1 MLISSQADTFT
12 FGRGAGIIF
21 PLLCVSSC
29 SCPLL
34 RLLARRLPL
43 FCLSACYQSP
53 SLSPLTFPPLCDAM
67 PVFHFVPASCSIL
80 INKQMTSPVCGGFFL
95 FVWMSNEPHLW
106 IFLPTAGSLWV
117 LLSPS
122 PACGPQV
129 YIHLVIFKYS
139 SALISSWLFCFVS
152 LFQTFVSKP
161 VAAGRP
167 VSTVNIC
174 VCVRS
179 FAFMRKQNV
188 LCNTTY
194 SRWNGDLF
202 PLALYDHP
210 HTLVTSLSCGFFFM
224 WVDNKES
231 IALSKVLLCAASVA
245 CFQPVIMMPCGLV
258 SGYDSDKRCLTK
270 VSSLLVCWP
279 LVLMG
284 FQ

>member
-1 MLISSQADTFT
+1 MPWLFFISSLPPAPFWS
-12 FGRGAGIIF
+12 INKW
-21 PLLCVSSC
+21 PLLYVE
-29 SCPLL
+29 
-34 RLLARRLPL
+34 
-43 FCLSACYQSP
+43 
-53 SLSPLTFPPLCDAM
+53 
-67 PVFHFVPASCSIL
+67 V
-80 INKQMTSPVCGGFFL
+80 FL

-117 LLSPS
+117 PLSPS
-122 PACGPQV
+122 CGPQV
-129 YIHLVIFKYS
+129 YIHLVIFKYH
-139 SALISSWLFCFVS
+139 SALMSSWLFCFVS
-152 LFQTFVSKP
+152 LFLTFVSKP
-161 VAAGRP
+161 VAGARP

-174 VCVRS
+174 VSVRS

-231 IALSKVLLCAASVA
+231 IALSKVLLCVASVA
-245 CFQPVIMMPCGLV
+245 CFQPVIIMLCGLV

-284 FQ
+284 FQESVSRSHVKCYLFVMTQQKIFTCSTRK

>member
-1 MLISSQADTFT
+1 MLISSRADTFT
-12 FGRGAGIIF
+12 LGRGAGIIF

-53 SLSPLTFPPLCDAM
+53 SLSPPTFPPLGDAM

-80 INKQMTSPVCGGFFL
+80 INKQMTSPICEGVFCL
-95 FVWMSNEPHLW
+95 FECQINHTCEF
-106 IFLPTAGSLWV
+106 FLPTAGSLWV
-117 LLSPS
+117 PLSPS

-129 YIHLVIFKYS
+129 YIHLVIFRYS
-139 SALISSWLFCFVS
+139 NALMSLWLFCFVS
-152 LFQTFVSKP
+152 LFLTFVSKP

-210 HTLVTSLSCGFFFM
+210 HTLVTSLSCGVFFH
-224 WVDNKES
+224 VGG
-231 IALSKVLLCAASVA
+231 
-245 CFQPVIMMPCGLV
+245 Q
-258 SGYDSDKRCLTK
+258 
-270 VSSLLVCWP
+270 
-279 LVLMG
+279 
-284 FQ
+284 